1 VRAGS
6 IVVLVTLALGLVAAP
21 AYATP
26 HFSVGQGRN
35 PGVAIDAAG
44 TAYIGWQI
52 NTSAD
57 TGDAVQL
64 CVLPAGARAC
74 VRLATIAFPG
84 SGYNVGQVSV
94 LLPSP
99 GVVQV
104 AVGRNLQNV
113 YGYYLGT
120 SVDGGA
126 TFNVPI
132 RIGGS
137 FAMRAAQLPGGLI
150 AAQGDDVRTLS
161 GAILRPDGSDAR
173 TDPAVLGER
182 AQFSALT
189 VQGSDVYIAGSL
201 AGPTSVA
208 RLPAGAASTDA
219 AAWQV
224 LPDVAEGDSPELA
237 PGPLGPLALMENNAP
252 GIAAV
257 FVRRWTGTAWTP
269 HNTIGPE
276 NVTQPYALSGAGP
289 RVVAAWSR
297 DLPSSGNLVQFSGS
311 VDGGALWSTAATLAV
326 IPDRPQDLEA
336 AVLPTGSGVVV
347 DGGSFED
354 QPINV
359 YVVDP
364 HRAKIARARFGT
376 TTVQLRADD
385 GDCIP
390 DTQLSLRVQAAR
402 DGVLVS
408 PVTVLRGARISVS
421 RSRVERRARWSLLVD
436 LRRSRAK
443 RTATVRLMPRHGRAR
458 TLRLPVRGCGRVA

>member
-1 VRAGS
+1 MRAGRV
-6 IVVLVTLALGLVAAP
+6 VVLAALVVCLMAAP

-44 TAYIGWQI
+44 TAYIGWQV
-52 NTSAD
+52 NTYAD

-74 VRLATIAFPG
+74 ASLATIAFPG
-84 SGYNVGQVSV
+84 SGYDAGAVSV
-94 LLPSP
+94 LLPAP

-126 TFNVPI
+126 TFNTPI
-132 RIGGS
+132 RIGGG
-137 FAMRAAQLPGGLI
+137 FAKRAELLPGGLI

-161 GAILRPDGSDAR
+161 GAILRPDGSDAK

-182 AQFSALT
+182 AQFSDVT
-189 VQGSDVYIAGSL
+189 VQGSDVYVAGSL

-208 RLPAGAASTDA
+208 RLPAGAEATDP

-224 LPDVAEGDSPELA
+224 LPDIAEGDSPQLA
-237 PGPLGPLALMENNAP
+237 PGPAGPLVLMENNAP
-252 GIAAV
+252 GIAAL

-269 HNTIGPE
+269 HLTIGPE
-276 NVTQPYALSGAGP
+276 NVSSPYALSGAGP
-289 RVVAAWSR
+289 RVVAAWARS
-297 DLPSSGNLVQFSGS
+297 LPSSDNLVQFSS
-311 VDGGALWSTAATLAV
+311 SLDGGALWSTGATLAV
-326 IPDRPQDLEA
+326 IDDTPQDLET
-336 AVLPTGSGVVV
+336 AVLPNGSGVVV
-347 DGGSFED
+347 GGGSFED
-354 QPINV
+354 KPIDV

-364 HRAKIARARFGT
+364 HRAKVARARFGS

-402 DGVLVS
+402 GGVLVS
-408 PVTVLRGARISVS
+408 PGTVLRAARISVS
-421 RSRVERRARWSLLVD
+421 RSRVERRGRWTLLVD

-443 RTATVRLMPRHGRAR
+443 RTATVRLVPRHGRAR
-458 TLRLPVRGCGRVA
+458 TLRVPVRGCGRVA